1 MKKKFNYII
10 VTLVMVVFF
19 IISFI
24 TNIIGPVIPEFIR
37 LFDLSLLL
45 ASFLPL
51 SFFFAY
57 GVFSIPA
64 GLNMEKYG
72 GKRMIIFGF
81 LVSLF
86 GALSISFFPSYY
98 SLIISFFL
106 IGTGMAILQV
116 VINPLLR
123 VAVSGENFAFY
134 SILAQLVFGFA
145 SFLSPKFYSYILQ
158 NKSTFGIHSIIEM
171 PWLSVYW
178 LFVIVSIVTIIIIYF
193 LRFPLIE
200 LKSDEKYSDLESF
213 NYFLNKRITYLYF
226 FGIFAYVG
234 VEQGINNWSSEF
246 LNQYHNLDPNVV
258 GIQVISSYWGN
269 LTIGTVVSLFLIK
282 FFSSRFLLKIY
293 AISSSVLILTALFSS
308 AEFSIFSFKLIG
320 FTISGIWSV
329 MIALGL
335 NSIKEHHGMFSGILI
350 SGIVGGAIFPF
361 LIALIGE
368 FMGLK
373 FGMLI
378 IFLGLIYILFVGFVA
393 KPLVSNKTIEM
404 KSK

>member
-1 MKKKFNYII
+1 
-10 VTLVMVVFF
+10 L
-19 IISFI
+19 
-24 TNIIGPVIPEFIR
+24 
-37 LFDLSLLL
+37 
-45 ASFLPL
+45 
-51 SFFFAY
+51 
-57 GVFSIPA
+57 
-64 GLNMEKYG
+64 
-72 GKRMIIFGF
+72 
-81 LVSLF
+81 
-86 GALSISFFPSYY
+86 
-98 SLIISFFL
+98 
-106 IGTGMAILQV
+106 
-116 VINPLLR
+116 
-123 VAVSGENFAFY
+123 
-134 SILAQLVFGFA
+134 
-145 SFLSPKFYSYILQ
+145 
-158 NKSTFGIHSIIEM
+158 TFGINSIIEM

-178 LFVIVSIVTIIIIYF
+178 LFVIVSIITIIIIYF

-200 LKSDEKYSDLESF
+200 LKSDEKYSDMGSF

-258 GIQVISSYWGN
+258 GVQVISSYWGN

-373 FGMLI
+373 IGMLI

-393 KPLVSNKTIEM
+393 KPLVSNRTIQM
-404 KSK
+404 KRK

>member
-1 MKKKFNYII
+1 
-10 VTLVMVVFF
+10 
-19 IISFI
+19 
-24 TNIIGPVIPEFIR
+24 
-37 LFDLSLLL
+37 
-45 ASFLPL
+45 
-51 SFFFAY
+51 
-57 GVFSIPA
+57 
-64 GLNMEKYG
+64 
-72 GKRMIIFGF
+72 
-81 LVSLF
+81 
-86 GALSISFFPSYY
+86 
-98 SLIISFFL
+98 
-106 IGTGMAILQV
+106 MAILQV

-158 NKSTFGIHSIIEM
+158 IKLTFGINSIIEM

-200 LKSDEKYSDLESF
+200 LKSDEKYSDMGSF

-258 GIQVISSYWGN
+258 GVQVISSYWGN
-269 LTIGTVVSLFLIK
+269 LTIGTIVSLFLIK

-293 AISSSVLILTALFSS
+293 AISSSVLIFTALFSS

-373 FGMLI
+373 IGMLI

-393 KPLVSNKTIEM
+393 KPLVSNRTIQM
-404 KSK
+404 KRK